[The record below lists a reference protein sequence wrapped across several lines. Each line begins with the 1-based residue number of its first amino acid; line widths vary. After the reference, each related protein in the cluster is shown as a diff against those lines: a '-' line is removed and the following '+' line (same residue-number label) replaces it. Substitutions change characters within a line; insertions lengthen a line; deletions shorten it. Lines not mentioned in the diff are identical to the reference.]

1 MSLPYRTT
9 LLCLL
14 LPASSAIAADPCS
27 GLPATRV
34 EVKLLESPIQ
44 FSERYSF
51 KSLKGM
57 SNRYADAGV
66 DVLGL
71 TIGKAQVRASSRS
84 TLRRDPSGQWECST
98 HQINI
103 EFGYQPISL
112 HVGREFPQGSCAF
125 QEIHAHEM
133 RHAKIYQDTAR
144 QLIDEVSK
152 TLHARFDDMPP
163 MRGPAG
169 STAVKIQNELN
180 ERWIPYIKR
189 LLEKAE
195 SLQREVDSPEEYA
208 RIAGSCNGDIR
219 QIVRQ
224 SKPHQ

>member
-1 MSLPYRTT
+1 MLKPCAA
-9 LLCLL
+9 LLYPLL
-14 LPASSAIAADPCS
+14 AASAMAADPCTE
-27 GLPATRV
+27 LPATRV

-44 FSERYSF
+44 FSDRYSF

-98 HQINI
+98 HQIHI

-112 HVGREFPQGSCAF
+112 HVGREFPQASCAF
-125 QEIHAHEM
+125 REIHAHEM
-133 RHAKIYQDTAR
+133 RHATIYQETAR
-144 QLIDEVSK
+144 KLLDEISK
-152 TLHARFDDMPP
+152 TLHARFDDMPLL
-163 MRGPAG
+163 RGPAG
-169 STAVKIQNELN
+169 STAIKIQNELN

-189 LLEKAE
+189 LLEQAE
-195 SLQREVDSPEEYA
+195 SLQRDVDSPEEYA
-208 RIAGSCNGDIR
+208 RIADSCNGDIR

-224 SKPHQ
+224 HKLQQ